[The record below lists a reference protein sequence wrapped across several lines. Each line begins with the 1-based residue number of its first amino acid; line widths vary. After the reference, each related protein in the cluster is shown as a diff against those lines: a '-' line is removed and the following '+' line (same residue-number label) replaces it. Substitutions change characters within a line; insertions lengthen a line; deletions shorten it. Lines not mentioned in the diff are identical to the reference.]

1 MTTHYYVQLDLG
13 YMEAVESQFLARLQ
27 RSFAA
32 INYDAKQPST
42 QYSRFMLRRT
52 FFYEDVIAFMS
63 SLVHTLLLN
72 GYLSF

>member
-32 INYDAKQPST
+32 INYDAKQPS
-42 QYSRFMLRRT
+42 SS
-52 FFYEDVIAFMS
+52 IAG
-63 SLVHTLLLN
+63 LC
-72 GYLSF
+72 